1 MGSISY
7 TDPQY
12 AHPLISERSID
23 EALPLK
29 VIYLGAGVSGIV
41 AAIKFPEYVPNIELT
56 IYEKNADVGGTWYA
70 SLWRIANIGA
80 GLTLSAGSRTDTQG
94 ALVVRKRLPCAN
106 FQIVDVPNRRSSP
119 LLSTVVRI
127 KLGMD
132 AILRRCAR
140 NPQILAA
147 GCGQI

>member
-1 MGSISY
+1 MGSVSY

-23 EALPLK
+23 EPLPLK

-70 SLWRIANIGA
+70 FALADSEHSNMSD
-80 GLTLSAGSRTDTQG
+80 TLCRFENRYPG
-94 ALVVRKRLPCAN
+94 CA
-106 FQIVDVPNRRSSP
+106 
-119 LLSTVVRI
+119 
-127 KLGMD
+127 
-132 AILRRCAR
+132 
-140 NPQILAA
+140 
-147 GCGQI
+147 CGT

>member
-1 MGSISY
+1 MGSFSY

-12 AHPLISERSID
+12 AHPLISERSVD
-23 EALPLK
+23 EPRPLK

-70 SLWRIANIGA
+70 SHWPTANTAI
-80 GLTLSAGSRTDTQG
+80 GLTLSAGLRTDTQD

-106 FQIVDVPNRRSSP
+106 FRVVD
-119 LLSTVVRI
+119 
-127 KLGMD
+127 M
-132 AILRRCAR
+132 
-140 NPQILAA
+140 PQ
-147 GCGQI
+147 